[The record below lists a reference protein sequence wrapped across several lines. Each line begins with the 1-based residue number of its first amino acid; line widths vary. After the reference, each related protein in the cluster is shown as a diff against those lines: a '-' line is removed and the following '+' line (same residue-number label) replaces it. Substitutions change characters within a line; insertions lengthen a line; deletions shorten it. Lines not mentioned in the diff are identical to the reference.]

1 MILRPHF
8 DKTPFVMF
16 PGSREISGNRS
27 GGGDRGPEALGGLN
41 LPLGFPQRA
50 ANGWPG
56 KVVDM
61 RNTTKLTI
69 AAAGLLAVVSGGGAV
84 AFAGTATPT
93 PAPSGTATTPAPVNE
108 TPGTQTTPA
117 TPAPGEAEAKVKRD
131 AAIKIAQDKVPGA
144 KLVKAEFDGDDTP
157 TSWEI
162 EFLQGDVEH
171 EFDIDATSGAILEQD
186 QETET
191 AAERAADA
199 ADDANDTDDVND
211 TDDTDA
217 DDQDDD

>member
-1 MILRPHF
+1 
-8 DKTPFVMF
+8 
-16 PGSREISGNRS
+16 
-27 GGGDRGPEALGGLN
+27 
-41 LPLGFPQRA
+41 
-50 ANGWPG
+50 
-56 KVVDM
+56 M

-108 TPGTQTTPA
+108 TPGTGTAPA
-117 TPAPGEAEAKVKRD
+117 TPAPGEAKVKRD

-157 TSWEI
+157 TSWEV
-162 EFLQGDVEH
+162 ELLQGDVEH
-171 EFDIDATSGAILEQD
+171 EFDIDATTGAILEQD

-199 ADDANDTDDVND
+199 ADDANDTDD
-211 TDDTDA
+211 TDDDR

>member
-1 MILRPHF
+1 
-8 DKTPFVMF
+8 
-16 PGSREISGNRS
+16 
-27 GGGDRGPEALGGLN
+27 
-41 LPLGFPQRA
+41 
-50 ANGWPG
+50 
-56 KVVDM
+56 M

-93 PAPSGTATTPAPVNE
+93 PAPSGTATTPVPVTE
-108 TPGTQTTPA
+108 TPGARTTPA

-144 KLVKAEFDGDDTP
+144 KLVKAEFDGDKTP

-162 EFLQGDVEH
+162 ELLEGDVEH
-171 EFDIDATSGAILEQD
+171 EFDVDATSGAILEQD

-191 AAERAADA
+191 AAERAADD
-199 ADDANDTDDVND
+199 ADDANDAND
-211 TDDTDA
+211 TDTDT

>member
-1 MILRPHF
+1 
-8 DKTPFVMF
+8 
-16 PGSREISGNRS
+16 
-27 GGGDRGPEALGGLN
+27 
-41 LPLGFPQRA
+41 
-50 ANGWPG
+50 
-56 KVVDM
+56 M

-69 AAAGLLAVVSGGGAV
+69 AAAGLLAVVSGGSAV

-162 EFLQGDVEH
+162 EFHEGDVEH

-199 ADDANDTDDVND
+199 ADDASDTDDDDQND
-211 TDDTDA
+211 R

>member
-1 MILRPHF
+1 
-8 DKTPFVMF
+8 
-16 PGSREISGNRS
+16 
-27 GGGDRGPEALGGLN
+27 
-41 LPLGFPQRA
+41 
-50 ANGWPG
+50 
-56 KVVDM
+56 M

-93 PAPSGTATTPAPVNE
+93 PAPSGTATTPAPVTE
-108 TPGTQTTPA
+108 TPGTRTTPA

-131 AAIKIAQDKVPGA
+131 AAIKIAQDKAPGA
-144 KLVKAEFDGDDTP
+144 KLVKAEFDGDETP

-162 EFLQGDVEH
+162 ELLEGDVEH

-191 AAERAADA
+191 AAERAADDTDDT
-199 ADDANDTDDVND
+199 DDANDTDD
-211 TDDTDA
+211 
-217 DDQDDD
+217 DQDDD